1 MFGAAEAAGA
11 VEPGFLLENA
21 YVVPLVMAASFAIT
35 LAVGKRLGKHASWIG
50 IVSIGFCFL
59 FAIGANVQWYGYVQ
73 DSEHAAEV
81 SVEEDHAEEAED
93 PHAEDGAED
102 ESHAEET
109 DSDAEGEEHSFGPAE
124 SGVGP
129 MVDGESAAARAPPVA
144 TAAEEGEHGGDEA
157 HLEFEVEPVTKSVTW
172 WSNGAV
178 EFEAGMLLD
187 GMAVMMLF
195 VVSLI
200 SLLVHVFSTDYVA
213 GDRRYTHYFA
223 FLSLFSAAMLGFVM
237 SQNTLQLITLWE
249 LVGVCSFA
257 LIGHWWEEKPNS
269 DAALKAF
276 LTNRVG
282 DVGLLVGM
290 IILFFAA
297 GQTFDIVEINTLA
310 NAGEITHTALLVASL
325 CLIAAVMS
333 KSGQFILHTWLP
345 DAMAGPTPVSAL
357 IHAATM
363 VVAGVFMVARMYGVF
378 WNGLVI
384 GGSSVNALAVVG
396 GITVLGGAGLAF
408 VQSDIKK
415 VLAYSTVSQLGY
427 MVMALG
433 VGAWTAA
440 MFHLFTH
447 AFFKAGLFL
456 GSGSVAHAVHSF
468 DMKKDMGGMK
478 QFMPK
483 TFWTFLVCTA
493 ALIGIFPFAGFW
505 SKDEILAGASQL
517 GGDGSYTAFL
527 VVGSLGA
534 LMTAAYMTRCIY
546 LTFFGEF
553 RGGHAGEVSHGTE
566 DHPVDEDHA
575 AADSGHGVHD
585 DHADHHGDP
594 HESGPRILV
603 PLYILATLAVLAGF
617 TNIPRSGALDWVPEG
632 VALQF
637 EHLFEPKGGYFPTA
651 GAIEG
656 ALSHPE
662 FDVVIALSSTLLG
675 LLGIG
680 LAYAW
685 YFKGLGPHGITQ
697 RSRVARAGHTFLV
710 NKYYF
715 DHLYT
720 GVIAGGVKGP
730 IARAANWS
738 NKHILDGIVDSVGKG
753 AVAGGRFV
761 YETIDQKVVDGAV
774 NASGR
779 AAEGGGQVFR
789 IMQTGKVQQ
798 YGAIFFAATVV
809 LAGVFIVVI

>member
-1 MFGAAEAAGA
+1 MNPALAAETVEAGW
-11 VEPGFLLENA
+11 FLEHA
-21 YVVPLVMAASFAIT
+21 YFVPLIMAASFGLT
-35 LAVGKRLGKHASWIG
+35 LAIGKRLGKNASWIG
-50 IVSIGFCFL
+50 IASIGTCFL
-59 FAIGANVQWYGYVQ
+59 FAILANVQWMDYVH
-73 DSEHAAEV
+73 DSEHAAEHGDDHGDE
-81 SVEEDHAEEAED
+81 SKDEDHGDDHSED
-93 PHAEDGAED
+93 DGTHADDEGDHSED
-102 ESHAEET
+102 
-109 DSDAEGEEHSFGPAE
+109 EEHSLGVTSTDLIGPIA
-124 SGVGP
+124 
-129 MVDGESAAARAPPVA
+129 DGETAAARAPPAPVV
-144 TAAEEGEHGGDEA
+144 EEGEGGHADYEI
-157 HLEFEVEPVTKSVTW
+157 VPITKTWTW
-172 WSNGAV
+172 WTNGTV
-178 EFEAGMLLD
+178 EFQAGMLLD

-195 VVSLI
+195 VVTLI

-237 SQNTLQLITLWE
+237 AQNTLQLITMWE

-290 IILFFAA
+290 ITLFFAA
-297 GQTFDIVEINTLA
+297 GQTFDIIEINTLA
-310 NAGEITHTALLVASL
+310 NEGAITSTALLVASC

-333 KSGQFILHTWLP
+333 KSGQFMLHTWLP

-384 GGSSVNALAVVG
+384 GGSSINFLAVVG
-396 GITVLGGAGLAF
+396 GVTVLGGAGLAF

-415 VLAYSTVSQLGY
+415 VLAYSTISQLGY

-440 MFHLFTH
+440 LFHLFTH

-456 GSGSVAHAVHSF
+456 GAGSVAHSVHSF

-483 TFWTFLVCTA
+483 TYVTFMICTG
-493 ALIGIFPFAGFW
+493 ALIGIFPLAGFW
-505 SKDEILAGASQL
+505 SKDEILAGADQL
-517 GGDGSYTAFL
+517 GSGYSAFL
-527 VVGSLGA
+527 IVGTIGA
-534 LMTAAYMTRCIY
+534 FMTAAYMTRLIY

-553 RGGHAGEVSHGTE
+553 RGGHHGDESHGEE
-566 DHPVDEDHA
+566 DHPTHE
-575 AADSGHGVHD
+575 D
-585 DHADHHGDP
+585 DHALDHHGEP

-603 PLYILATLAVLAGF
+603 PLYILATLAVVAGF
-617 TNIPRSGALDWVPEG
+617 TNIPDSGALSWVPEG
-632 VALQF
+632 LALQF
-637 EHLFEPKGGYFPTA
+637 EHLFEPKGGYFPSLTEVGPTGNVFA
-651 GAIEG
+651 HPKFDITIAI
-656 ALSHPE
+656 
-662 FDVVIALSSTLLG
+662 VSSLVG
-675 LLGIG
+675 FLGIG

-685 YFKGLGPHGITQ
+685 YFKGMGPHGITQ
-697 RSRVARAGHTFLV
+697 RSKLAKAGHTFLV
-710 NKYYF
+710 EKYYL

-720 GVIAGGVKGP
+720 GIIAGGVKGP
-730 IARAANWS
+730 IAKATNWF
-738 NKHILDGIVDSVGKG
+738 NKNVLDGVVDGAGKTAVVGGK
-753 AVAGGRFV
+753 FV
-761 YETIDQKVVDGAV
+761 YDTIDQKFVGAVDG
-774 NASGR
+774 SGM

-789 IMQTGKVQQ
+789 QMQTGKVQQ
-798 YGAIFFAATVV
+798 YAAILFVASVV
-809 LAGVFIVVI
+809 LAGTFIIVI